1 MTTVNEKAAAAST
14 ARGTV
19 RASATPKVSIR
30 GVDKV
35 FRRKKDDLVVLQGV
49 DLEVRAG
56 EFVCLLGPS
65 GCGKSTLLNIV
76 GGFDVPSSGTVEIDG
91 QPVLG
96 PDPRRVFVF
105 QEYGIFPWA
114 SVWDNVALGLRDK
127 AQAEQHTIVQHYVDL
142 VGLKGFEKSFP
153 SELSG
158 GMRQRVAV
166 ARALAVKPDVIF
178 MDEPLGALD
187 SLTRLQMRGEILRIW
202 QQEKMTVLFVTHDVD
217 ESLQLADRVVVMSPR
232 PGRIAEI
239 VPVNLPHPRDI
250 GSPEYGRLKNRL
262 YELLGVSHAV

>member
-1 MTTVNEKAAAAST
+1 MNPSSATAPAHAAAST
-14 ARGTV
+14 AGGQSKV
-19 RASATPKVSIR
+19 RMAHVR
-30 GVDKV
+30 KV
-35 FRRKKDDLVVLQGV
+35 FTLQKNELLVLDDVSL
-49 DLEVRAG
+49 DVRAG

-76 GGFDVPSSGTVEIDG
+76 GGFETASAGTVEIDG
-91 QPVLG
+91 QPVTG

-114 SVWDNVALGLRDK
+114 SVWDNIALGLRDK
-127 AQAEQHTIVQHYVDL
+127 STAEQGKIIQHYVEL
-142 VGLKGFEKSFP
+142 VGLEGFEKSFP

-166 ARALAVKPDVIF
+166 ARALAVNPDVVF

-187 SLTRLQMRGEILRIW
+187 SLTRLQMRGELLRLW
-202 QQEKMTVLFVTHDVD
+202 QREKMTILFVTHDVD
-217 ESLQLADRVVVMSPR
+217 ESLQLADRVVVMTPR

-239 VPVNLPHPRDI
+239 IPVTMPHPRDI

>member
-1 MTTVNEKAAAAST
+1 MTAP
-14 ARGTV
+14 
-19 RASATPKVSIR
+19 ATPSIATPTQDRARAGAPAKIVVR
-30 GVDKV
+30 GVSKV
-35 FRRKKDDLVVLQGV
+35 FQRKMDELEALAGIDLDVQ
-49 DLEVRAG
+49 AG

-76 GGFDVPSSGTVEIDG
+76 GGFENQTQGIVHVDG
-91 QPVLG
+91 EPVTG

-114 SVWDNVALGLRDK
+114 SVWDNIALGLRGRPKDEV
-127 AQAEQHTIVQHYVDL
+127 ARITQHYLEL

-153 SELSG
+153 EELSG

-166 ARALAVKPDVIF
+166 ARALAVSPDIVL

-187 SLTRLQMRGEILRIW
+187 SLTRLQMRGEILRLW
-202 QQEKMTVLFVTHDVD
+202 QREKMTILFVTHDVD
-217 ESLQLADRVVVMSPR
+217 ESVQLADRVVVMSPR

-250 GSPEYGRLKNRL
+250 GSPEYGRIKNRL
-262 YELLGVSHAV
+262 YELLGVSHAI

>member
-1 MTTVNEKAAAAST
+1 VNDPQLPKLRLSGVSKRFERDRNQLIALQDISLD
-14 ARGTV
+14 V
-19 RASATPKVSIR
+19 R
-30 GVDKV
+30 
-35 FRRKKDDLVVLQGV
+35 Q
-49 DLEVRAG
+49 G

-76 GGFDVPSSGTVEIDG
+76 GGFESATAGTVEIDG
-91 QPVLG
+91 QPVTG

-114 SVWDNVALGLRDK
+114 SVWDNIALGLRALPVAD
-127 AQAEQHTIVQHYVDL
+127 QTRIVGQYVEL
-142 VGLKGFEKSFP
+142 VGLAGFEKSFP

-158 GMRQRVAV
+158 GMRQRVAL
-166 ARALAVKPDVIF
+166 ARALAVDPDVVF

-187 SLTRLQMRGEILRIW
+187 SLTRLQMRSELLRLW
-202 QQEKMTVLFVTHDVD
+202 QRQKMTILLVTHDVD

-239 VPVNLPHPRDI
+239 VPVPLSHPRDV
-250 GSPEYGRLKNRL
+250 GSAEYGRLKNRL

>member
-1 MTTVNEKAAAAST
+1 MAIQEPKKMGTTAGPAARSLVAPKIAVRGLDKSF
-14 ARGTV
+14 ARQ
-19 RASATPKVSIR
+19 
-30 GVDKV
+30 
-35 FRRKKDDLVVLQGV
+35 KDELRVLAGI
-49 DLEVRAG
+49 DLEIKAG

-76 GGFDVPSSGTVEIDG
+76 GGFDAPSAGTVEIDG
-91 QPVLG
+91 HPVTG

-127 AQAEQHTIVQHYVDL
+127 SKAEQHEIVQHYVEL

-166 ARALAVKPDVIF
+166 ARALAVHPDVVF

-187 SLTRLQMRGEILRIW
+187 SLTRLSMRGEILRIW

-239 VPVNLPHPRDI
+239 VPVALPHPRDI

>member
-1 MTTVNEKAAAAST
+1 MTQPVQAPHQ
-14 ARGTV
+14 ARATIPG
-19 RASATPKVSIR
+19 RGTPKVR
-30 GVDKV
+30 VDGVGKRFLRD
-35 FRRKKDDLVVLQGV
+35 RKELVVLQ
-49 DLEVRAG
+49 DIRLEVAAG
-56 EFVCLLGPS
+56 EFVCILGPS

-76 GGFDVPSSGTVEIDG
+76 GGFETATSGTVEIDG
-91 QPVLG
+91 QPVSG

-114 SVWDNVALGLRDK
+114 SVWDNVALGLRDRPK
-127 AQAEQHTIVQHYVDL
+127 DEQSSIVQRYVEL
-142 VGLKGFEKSFP
+142 VGLSGFEKSFP

-158 GMRQRVAV
+158 GMRQRVAL
-166 ARALAVKPDVIF
+166 ARALAVEPDVVF

-187 SLTRLQMRGEILRIW
+187 SLTRLQMRSELLRLW
-202 QQEKMTVLFVTHDVD
+202 QRQKMTILLVTHDVD

-239 VPVNLPHPRDI
+239 VPVPLSHPRDV
-250 GSPEYGRLKNRL
+250 GSAEYGRLKNRL